1 MKKRRRSQL
10 NQVVDKPLYFKV
22 DKKIKKLAST
32 QQLQSRKSKLL
43 FLALVFEDQ
52 SYVIIDQSGHPVEYS
67 PAKYTYQEGLSC
79 KKWKLINEE
88 PIELSR
94 WINRKEDIPV
104 LIEEKRSGKELAIAG
119 WDCQKNVF

>member
-79 KKWKLINEE
+79 KNG
-88 PIELSR
+88 S
-94 WINRKEDIPV
+94 
-104 LIEEKRSGKELAIAG
+104 
-119 WDCQKNVF
+119 

>member
-52 SYVIIDQSGHPVEYS
+52 SYVIIDQSGHP
-67 PAKYTYQEGLSC
+67 
-79 KKWKLINEE
+79 
-88 PIELSR
+88 
-94 WINRKEDIPV
+94 
-104 LIEEKRSGKELAIAG
+104 
-119 WDCQKNVF
+119 

>member
-52 SYVIIDQSGHPVEYS
+52 SYVIIDQSGHPV
-67 PAKYTYQEGLSC
+67 
-79 KKWKLINEE
+79 I
-88 PIELSR
+88 
-94 WINRKEDIPV
+94 
-104 LIEEKRSGKELAIAG
+104 KRVFLV
-119 WDCQKNVF
+119 KNGS

>member
-52 SYVIIDQSGHPVEYS
+52 SYVIIDQSGTSGRIFSSKIY
-67 PAKYTYQEGLSC
+67 
-79 KKWKLINEE
+79 
-88 PIELSR
+88 LSR
-94 WINRKEDIPV
+94 GSF
-104 LIEEKRSGKELAIAG
+104 L
-119 WDCQKNVF
+119 